1 MVRHLRRAGR
11 ARLQR
16 QADVYELPW
25 VPRKGPRRKDSMALQ
40 VEDCSRQEHGE
51 KYLGRD
57 TQTAWQVQKY
67 TCESS
72 YEQKIT
78 TQNAGQRNSEAV
90 HWIKS

>member
-1 MVRHLRRAGR
+1 MVRHLRRAGL
-11 ARLQR
+11 ARLQQ
-16 QADVYELPW
+16 QADVYELPL

-40 VEDCSRQEHGE
+40 GEDCSKQEHGE
-51 KYLGRD
+51 KYLGLD
-57 TQTAWQVQKY
+57 AQTAWQVQEY

-78 TQNAGQRNSEAV
+78 IQNTGQRNSEAV